1 MRTRSSSASVIQIF
15 WPLLE
20 LSEDHQTRSSRA
32 GKVTTTQQTH
42 NPPDAQQQSHNDE
55 TRIHRIVVRRPRML
69 KYTSR
74 LLPLSL
80 KCACGYAPRAR
91 VRSSSPSLSSNQ
103 KNESALKIAQKT
115 LLTDAHSHVHATR
128 RRRCTSPCAKRR
140 VCVWTCLRVSSRAL
154 TARESRCRSPS
165 PAPGGAV
172 EQTKIKFLSRRAAAD
187 GIFAFTRE

>member
-1 MRTRSSSASVIQIF
+1 MRIIRPAAAA
-15 WPLLE
+15 
-20 LSEDHQTRSSRA
+20 RA
-32 GKVTTTQQTH
+32 NSPQQQTH

-55 TRIHRIVVRRPRML
+55 TRNHRTAMRRPRML

-74 LLPLSL
+74 LLPRSL

-103 KNESALKIAQKT
+103 KNESASKIAQKT

-140 VCVWTCLRVSSRAL
+140 VLCLNVTPRELPCTDGPRVPLHVSVPG
-154 TARESRCRSPS
+154 ARRRC
-165 PAPGGAV
+165 
-172 EQTKIKFLSRRAAAD
+172 
-187 GIFAFTRE
+187 